1 MDNVKF
7 TSISDLTLK
16 STLDGKEEIQVSAS
30 EKINLLNTLYKYGKA
45 ELIRFS
51 STHTAFT
58 LKDNTVN
65 WFNSVSAAGITKLI
79 INVSDPLTTGSPI
92 IACIIMRAKLGH
104 KIQIDGYQ
112 NIKLSNPDDK
122 DPIIKHNG
130 YGGLT
135 LLGSG
140 LYILEITVVPVSSG
154 PHIIHIACNYT
165 QSDNVIRYKTSN
177 NNRIYFSTQNEEAWN
192 TYYPEVVHSYNEY
205 INIGEIETPGIIETI
220 PSQAFSC
227 HEVSIDNNNNPT
239 THFLTEIWLPPT
251 VYEVRFGAFVGC
263 KYIRKFHG
271 GVPGLVSE
279 NGTQILNTYWNS
291 TVELIAIAPGSCGH
305 SMSLHVQDE
314 AAKETLIFYV
324 DERATSIGDLVFA
337 YMPETIPIRTVV
349 FGHNVKSVAGTSFFM
364 NQCIETLILGDHF
377 LSFHRGSLLPT
388 GYTNIPDRLSRVVC
402 ANHQPHIL
410 YKVLDPDMSAVE
422 YTLIAP
428 IANQLG
434 PTIANAVPNS
444 IVTQY
449 RGGFMEAAYDS
460 LYPLDNEV
468 VYSTYDNAPVI
479 GAKVNDVGIF
489 NYYNGDPNEVND
501 YYDPVTSSFIGI
513 GTTVLIGGLFT
524 GNELVQSHWGE
535 SEGNVPY
542 FRGIVD
548 NSYGLDMYAGKPVDP
563 RFNFLVTDNIPD
575 TSQYG
580 IVGNIK
586 SLRFPRSVKGISTNT
601 ISIGHM
607 EGPLH
612 VYFYS
617 PSVVDVLPNSSGVK
631 LAILPS
637 TGYTNTPVVIHVVK
651 GLLNDYKMSWSY
663 NLNILSGGRL
673 TIVDDINVY

>member
-7 TSISDLTLK
+7 TSISDLILK
-16 STLDGKEEIQVSAS
+16 STLDGREEIQVSAA
-30 EKINLLNTLYKYGKA
+30 EKINLLDTLHKYGKA
-45 ELIRFS
+45 ELRIFG
-51 STHTAFT
+51 STNRSFT

-65 WFNSVSAAGITKLI
+65 WFNSVSAAGKTDLI
-79 INVSDPLTTGSPI
+79 MDDPLTTGSPI

-104 KIQIDGYQ
+104 VIQIDGRQ

-140 LYILEITVVPVSSG
+140 LYILEITAVPVSSG
-154 PHIIHIACNYT
+154 THTIHITCNYT

-205 INIGEIETPGIIETI
+205 LNIGEIETPDIIETI

-227 HEVSIDNNNNPT
+227 YEVSIGRDNNPT

-251 VYEVRFGAFVGC
+251 VYEVRSGAFVGC
-263 KYIRKFHG
+263 KYLRKFHG

-279 NGTQILNTYWNS
+279 DGTQILNTYWNG

-305 SMSLHVQDE
+305 SMSLHVKDE

-337 YMPETIPIRTVV
+337 HMPETVPIRTIV
-349 FGHNVKSVAGTSFFM
+349 FGHNVKGVASTSFFM

-377 LSFHRGSLLPT
+377 LNFHSGAILPT

-402 ANHQPHIL
+402 ANHIPQIL
-410 YKVLDPDMSAVE
+410 YKSLEPDMSAVE
-422 YTLIAP
+422 YTLMTP

-434 PTIANAVPNS
+434 PDIVDAVPNS
-444 IVTQY
+444 IVTNY
-449 RGGFMEAAYDS
+449 SGGFMQAAYGS

-468 VYSTYDNAPVI
+468 VYSTYDEAPI
-479 GAKVNDVGIF
+479 TGAYVDKYGIF
-489 NYYNGDPNEVND
+489 NYYNGDPTEVFD
-501 YYDPVTSSFIGI
+501 DPDPVWPMNIKAGSK
-513 GTTVLIGGLFT
+513 VLIGGLFT
-524 GNELVQSHWGE
+524 GRELIQSYFDS
-535 SEGNVPY
+535 SEGRNVPY
-542 FRGIVD
+542 FRGVID
-548 NSYGLDMYAGKPVDP
+548 NTRGLDMYAGRHGDY
-563 RFNFLVTDNIPD
+563 RYNFLVTDEPNNA
-575 TSQYG
+575 SYG

-586 SLRFPRSVKGISTNT
+586 SLRFPRSVKGICAQA
-601 ISIGHM
+601 ISLGHM
-607 EGPLH
+607 EGPLE

-617 PSVVDVLPNSSGVK
+617 TSVVSVIPISGSSVVFLP
-631 LAILPS
+631 IY
-637 TGYTNTPVVIHVVK
+637 GYNGKQIVIHVVK
-651 GLLNDYKMSWSY
+651 GLKNDYLESWRTAISA
-663 NLNILSGGRL
+663 ISGGI
-673 TIVDDINVY
+673 TIVDDLNVY